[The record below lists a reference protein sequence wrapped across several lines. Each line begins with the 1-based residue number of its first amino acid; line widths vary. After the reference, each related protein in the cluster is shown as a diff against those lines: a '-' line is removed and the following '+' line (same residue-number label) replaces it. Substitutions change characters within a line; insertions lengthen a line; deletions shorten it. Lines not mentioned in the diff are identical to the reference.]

1 MTSGIDFPLEATIDL
16 QIAGKFQL
24 TPESYI
30 VIEHRFHVHS
40 LHWGRGAFRGASVKF
55 YPQKNRAPVAAC
67 AVNSRMDEQA
77 LRSLWKGRP
86 SRIHGYTR
94 CYESLTEEG
103 DEIQVDFNFARQMV
117 RIELTLAAEHGRKY
131 AATVK
136 SGTIIQERDL
146 NTNQTLDLTSR
157 FWPLRNQFRYLPD
170 ETLLRALGGAFGTP
184 LAPELPR
191 RRFERQT
198 YVFRK
203 LNLRERL
210 RNYLKRRKEI
220 EEEPAPFSRR
230 LLRRLPA
237 ELRDLALIP
246 VCLFLYAASVISLE
260 ELAFLAGFAGL
271 MTGAVDWVLRQ
282 RSPFLPKVIFFLVT
296 SGLAIFRLV
305 EYRQWAI
312 FL

>member
-1 MTSGIDFPLEATIDL
+1 
-16 QIAGKFQL
+16 
-24 TPESYI
+24 
-30 VIEHRFHVHS
+30 
-40 LHWGRGAFRGASVKF
+40 
-55 YPQKNRAPVAAC
+55 
-67 AVNSRMDEQA
+67 MDEHA

-94 CYESLTEEG
+94 SYFSQTEEG

-117 RIELTLAAEHGRKY
+117 RIELTLAAENGRKY
-131 AATVK
+131 AAIVK

-157 FWPLRNQFRYLPD
+157 FWPIRNQFLYLPD

-184 LAPELPR
+184 LAPQLPR
-191 RRFERQT
+191 RSFERRP

-210 RNYLKRRKEI
+210 QNYLRKRKE
-220 EEEPAPFSRR
+220 EEEAPAPFFQR

-237 ELRDLALIP
+237 ELRDLTLIP
-246 VCLFLYAASVISLE
+246 ICLLLYAGSMISLE
-260 ELAFLAGFAGL
+260 ELAFFAGFAGL
-271 MTGAVDWVLRQ
+271 MTGAIDWVLRQ
-282 RSPFLPKVIFFLVT
+282 RAPFLPKVGFFLAT
-296 SGLAIFRLV
+296 SVLAIFHLV